1 MPSAAGLYYFVHEED
16 NPTRPP
22 VILLHGAGGTHLDW
36 PPQVRRLDG
45 QPMIAVDLPG
55 HGRSEGVGRQLVSDY
70 AVDMLRFLDAM
81 HLPSAVFVGHSLGSA
96 IALTL
101 ALENPERV
109 FALGLL
115 GAAAQLRVAPALLE
129 AASRVSTFRQAV
141 QMVVDKGYS
150 VYAGARLK
158 ELAAERM
165 ARTRPPVFYGDFL
178 ACEAFN
184 VSDRLG
190 QIRHTTLVLGAEQD
204 VLTPAWCSSSLAAA
218 IPGARLQMI
227 PWAGHM
233 FIWEQPEKTAS
244 ALAAFLTSLPDRPGT
259 SPS

>member
-22 VILLHGAGGTHLDW
+22 VILLHGAGGTHLNW

-55 HGRSEGVGRQLVSDY
+55 HGNSEGVGRQSVSDY
-70 AVDMLRFLDAM
+70 AADLLRFLDVLR
-81 HLPSAVFVGHSLGSA
+81 LPSAVFVGHSLGSA
-96 IALTL
+96 IALAL
-101 ALENPERV
+101 ALEKPERV

-115 GAAAQLRVAPALLE
+115 GAGAQLRVAPALLE
-129 AASRVSTFRQAV
+129 AASRTSSFRQAV

-150 VYAGARLK
+150 EYAGTRLK

-184 VSDRLG
+184 VADRLE
-190 QIRHTTLVLGAEQD
+190 QIHVPTLVLGAAQD
-204 VLTPAWCSSSLAAA
+204 ILTPPWCSSALTAR
-218 IPGARLQMI
+218 IPGARLHMI
-227 PWAGHM
+227 SRAGHM
-233 FIWEQPEKTAS
+233 FMLEQPEKTAA
-244 ALAAFLTSLPDRPGT
+244 ALAAFFNSLPDRPQGALF
-259 SPS
+259 